1 MTSKTFKKA
10 AALALATT
18 LCVPAFSTV
27 TLAQGGTFDTSFD
40 VYAPKLTIQVP
51 LDANIQVNPLA
62 DSSATTVGKFEV
74 ASNSID
80 IWNASVDVENDKAIP
95 VNVTVQAQ
103 ITNKGEGVITEYN
116 TFTADKTSTVKKIN
130 LNLSQA
136 KTAAAIDVKTGGTAA
151 FDSEQK
157 LDLTQYA
164 IKTQAD
170 YSAPTQSVPITAYGS
185 KISIDIAG
193 PTTDDTTNTGATFS
207 TTAADVHATIGS
219 FAVTGSANI
228 GADWKADDIAVTM
241 VYDVKAS
248 QALSITPLAVTT
260 APTFNSASKADV
272 TIEVK
277 NVGEA
282 TVLGVAL
289 HDEAI
294 TPDDV
299 IFEGATITYA
309 PDSTTPTKTNA
320 TITINKD
327 DATLD
332 ALGKLV
338 ATKATHDIAVVLS
351 DGRVVV
357 TTLTVS

>member
-1 MTSKTFKKA
+1 MRSRTMKKA

-18 LCVPAFSTV
+18 LCVPVFSTPAY
-27 TLAQGGTFDTSFD
+27 AQGGTFETSFG
-40 VYAPKLTIQVP
+40 VYSPKLTIQVP
-51 LDANIQVNPLA
+51 LKADVQINPLA
-62 DSSATTVGKFEV
+62 KSSETGVGKFEV

-80 IWNASVDVENDKAIP
+80 IWNASVDVENDKGIP

-103 ITNKGEGVITEYN
+103 ITKKGKDVITEYN

-130 LNLSQA
+130 LNLSEAQ
-136 KTAAAIDVKTGGTAA
+136 TAATMKAVAA
-151 FDSEQK
+151 GAEFDSDMR
-157 LDLTQYA
+157 LDFT
-164 IKTQAD
+164 KFEAD
-170 YSAPTQSVPITAYGS
+170 AAAVYTTPKQSVPITSYGS
-185 KISIDIAG
+185 KLSIDIAA
-193 PTTDDTTNTGATFS
+193 PTTTDTTAGATFS
-207 TTAADVHATIGS
+207 SDATKVSAKVGS
-219 FAVTGSANI
+219 FAVTGTANI
-228 GADWKADDIAVTM
+228 AAAWKADDIAVTM

-248 QALSITPLAVTT
+248 EPLVITPLTAAAV
-260 APTFNSASKADV
+260 AFDSANKADV
-272 TIEVK
+272 TIEIK

-289 HDEAI
+289 HDEAL

-299 IFEGATITYA
+299 IFEGAKIEYVA
-309 PDSTTPTKTNA
+309 DTTNPTQTNA
-320 TITINKD
+320 KITIDKD